1 MEHKISR
8 IPTLIVFLILIALIV
23 ISTCILLF
31 TSKSTKV
38 EVKSSHA
45 ELYELYTLDSFSDGK
60 PRLTLYNTYKV
71 KPENI
76 HTATSYGNII
86 TTYNTTDGT
95 QIIFADNNVTVI
107 SPKDYKESFT
117 QGYMKITKKVLVKAI
132 WEEK

>member
-1 MEHKISR
+1 MSQ
-8 IPTLIVFLILIALIV
+8 VDSF
-23 ISTCILLF
+23 
-31 TSKSTKV
+31 
-38 EVKSSHA
+38 
-45 ELYELYTLDSFSDGK
+45 ELYVFDSFSDGK

-76 HTATSYGNII
+76 RTASSYGNII
-86 TTYNTTDGT
+86 TIYNTTDGT
-95 QIIFADNNVTVI
+95 QIIFAVNSVTVI

>member
-23 ISTCILLF
+23 ISTYILLF

-38 EVKSSHA
+38 EAEPSHT
-45 ELYELYTLDSFSDGK
+45 ESYELYVLDSFSDDE
-60 PRLTLYNTYKV
+60 PRLILYGTYKV
-71 KPENI
+71 KSEN
-76 HTATSYGNII
+76 TKSMNSYGNII

-95 QIIFADNNVTVI
+95 QIIFANNGVTVI

-117 QGYMKITKKVLVKAI
+117 QGYMRRNRR
-132 WEEK
+132 